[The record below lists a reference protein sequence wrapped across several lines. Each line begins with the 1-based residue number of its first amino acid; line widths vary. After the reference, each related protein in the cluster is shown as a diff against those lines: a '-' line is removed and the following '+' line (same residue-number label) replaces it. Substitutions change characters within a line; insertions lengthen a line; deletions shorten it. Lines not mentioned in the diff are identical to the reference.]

1 MNRLEQ
7 SEHLF
12 ADRLEMRMKIGY
24 IQKAH
29 PAISAEAAFCAIAE
43 TAGDID
49 YAIEL
54 IGTDP
59 LFADDL
65 YDICKT

>member
-1 MNRLEQ
+1 
-7 SEHLF
+7 
-12 ADRLEMRMKIGY
+12 MRMKIGY

-59 LFADDL
+59 CLPM
-65 YDICKT
+65 ICTIFVKT